1 MAPGKAVNCAHTTL
15 NMNSSANVNMLF
27 TRFQNQLSL
36 NWVAG
41 KKGKHRS
48 LNCSDIATGDSL
60 VGYLNTI
67 HPNQIQILGKREL
80 NYLDN
85 LGEESRQELLSALF
99 GFNPAALIIADG
111 NNVPKEL
118 CEAAEH
124 NQTPL
129 FSSDLTSYNLIN
141 NIQHFI
147 NEALSEKSV
156 IHGVLLE
163 VHGLGVLLTGES
175 AIGKSELA
183 LELITRNHRLI
194 ADDAPELSRVAHDTI
209 RGSCPD
215 ALRDFMEVRG
225 LGVLNIRS
233 MYGDSAIKFSKDLR
247 LIIHLKHMEH
257 EEMGQ
262 VDRLKGSYG
271 SRTILGVDI
280 PTVTLPVA
288 SGRNLAVMVEAA
300 VKHHILLRKGYNS
313 SDAFIARQRTL
324 LEQNNSNS
332 E

>member
-1 MAPGKAVNCAHTTL
+1 MD
-15 NMNSSANVNMLF
+15 SSTNIDLLF
-27 TRFQNQLSL
+27 TRFQEQLSL
-36 NWVAG
+36 QWIAG
-41 KKGKHRS
+41 QEGKHRPLENRES
-48 LNCSDIATGDSL
+48 SRDFSL

-67 HPNQIQILGKREL
+67 HPNQLQILGHKEMEYYSR
-80 NYLDN
+80 LD
-85 LGEESRQELLSALF
+85 EESRQALLTNLF
-99 GFNPAALIIADG
+99 NNKPAAVIIAEG
-111 NNVPKEL
+111 NEVPVSMRI
-118 CEAAEH
+118 AAEQS
-124 NQTPL
+124 QTPL
-129 FSSDLTSYNLIN
+129 FLSKLSSSKLIDNLRHI
-141 NIQHFI
+141 IDDTL
-147 NEALSEKSV
+147 ATKTV

-194 ADDAPELSRVAHDTI
+194 ADDAPEFSRAGPNTI

-225 LGVLNIRS
+225 LGILNIRS

-247 LIIHLKHMEH
+247 LVIHLKYMKDED
-257 EEMGQ
+257 MVQ

-271 SRTILGVDI
+271 SRTILDVDI

-288 SGRNLAVMVEAA
+288 SGRNLAVLVEAA

-313 SDAFIARQRTL
+313 SDAFITRQQKL
-324 LEQNNSNS
+324 INEKNQEQ
-332 E
+332 